1 MIRERITGVAGCIR
15 AAVIRL
21 IVARVHGAGRESA
34 IGRRRSETLL
44 EIRLE
49 TVSIEE
55 VRRARA
61 QRGGSGQGIARAEV
75 HLGVSTEAS
84 EGRAVEARD
93 VGT

>member
-1 MIRERITGVAGCIR
+1 
-15 AAVIRL
+15 
-21 IVARVHGAGRESA
+21 VARVHGAGRENA
-34 IGRRRSETLL
+34 RRSVTLL
-44 EIRLE
+44 EMRLE

-61 QRGGSGQGIARAEV
+61 QRGGSGQIIARAEV

-93 VGT
+93 LGT